1 MERSGIRVSPW
12 AWAMSAGSSGCGCQ
26 WLILSMRHDDSPMR
40 SRRSLSGIIC
50 AKPHTLVRN
59 GRHMWYGILLHSL
72 ARALL
77 YLPERE
83 IEMKL
88 GSQCRSGV
96 LNGSAMTRK
105 SPSPVVRDSGL
116 KRDRETK
123 KNWGTS
129 FLVLAQKAAEDR
141 GYFHPSWSAY
151 VICRGR
157 PQWII

>member
-123 KNWGTS
+123 KKLGYILSRTRAKGRRRS
-129 FLVLAQKAAEDR
+129 RVLSSKLVGVRDL
-141 GYFHPSWSAY
+141 PW
-151 VICRGR
+151 
-157 PQWII
+157 